1 MMTGKTKYMKNSLI
15 GLITIGMV
23 CSFQGLAQDN
33 NKSALKDQKDR
44 ISYGIGFNLANSL
57 KNSGIEINQDL
68 LFQAV
73 KDVLN
78 DKPTLLNET
87 EVREVLTSLQKD
99 MRAKMEEKR
108 KTAAETNKKEGE
120 AFLAENKSKPG
131 VVTLPSGL
139 QYKVLQEGKGK
150 SPSSNDTVTVHYRG
164 TLLDGTEFDSSY
176 QRNQPATFKV
186 NGVIK
191 GWTEAL
197 QLMKEGAKWQL
208 FIPSQLAYGEFGAG
222 QKIGP
227 NSTLIF
233 DVELLEVKAP
243 EPITSDIIKVPSA
256 EEMKKGAQIEVI
268 KKEELEKLKK

>member
-1 MMTGKTKYMKNSLI
+1 MKNTLLGI
-15 GLITIGMV
+15 ITLGLV
-23 CSFQGLAQDN
+23 FSSQGFAQD
-33 NKSALKDQKDR
+33 KSTLKDQKDK

-57 KNSGIEINQDL
+57 KNGGIEVNQDML
-68 LFQAV
+68 IQAIQ
-73 KDVLN
+73 DVLGG
-78 DKPTLLNET
+78 KPTLLNES
-87 EVREVLTSLQKD
+87 EVREVLTALQKD
-99 MRAKMEEKR
+99 MRAKADEKR
-108 KTAAETNKKEGE
+108 KVAAETNKKEGE
-120 AFLAENKSKPG
+120 AFLAANKNKPG
-131 VVTLPSGL
+131 VVALPSGL

-150 SPSSNDTVTVHYRG
+150 TPSSNDTVTVHYRG

-222 QKIGP
+222 GKIGP
-227 NSTLIF
+227 NSVLTF
-233 DVELLEVKAP
+233 EVELISVQAP

-268 KKEELEKLKK
+268 KKEEAEKLKKQ